1 MDIWFHLANVLYVAS
16 YLVTDIMW
24 LRALAVLGGLSSL
37 TWTLTTPTPSL
48 TFIGWTLVYNTI
60 NMIQIARLW
69 HERRPVRLSAEEQT
83 LYAAAFRTLTPR
95 EFQRLL
101 AVGRWQDAKAS
112 EVLIEQGTSPGRM
125 LVLASG
131 RAAVKVDGREVATLR
146 LGQFAGEMSFLTGAR
161 TTAAVEVVEP
171 ARFVWWP
178 TAELERFLGKHQE
191 LRAALRLVIGKDL
204 VGKLVS
210 DRAANPPSD
219 GEKA

>member
-1 MDIWFHLANVLYVAS
+1 MEIWFHLANVLYVVS

-60 NMIQIARLW
+60 NMVQIGRLW
-69 HERRPVRLSAEEQT
+69 HERRPLRLSAEEQA
-83 LYAAAFRTLTPR
+83 LYATAFRTLTPR

-101 AVGRWQDAKAS
+101 AAGTWQEAPAK
-112 EVLIEQGTSPGRM
+112 EVLIEEGARPGRM

-131 RAAVKVDGREVATLR
+131 RAAVKVHGREVAALHP
-146 LGQFAGEMSFLTGAR
+146 GQFAGEMSFLTGAA

-171 ARFVWWP
+171 ARFVSWA
-178 TAELERFLGKHQE
+178 TADLERFLVRHPP
-191 LRAALRLVIGKDL
+191 LRAALQLVLGRDLAAKL
-204 VGKLVS
+204 VG
-210 DRAANPPSD
+210 DAAR
-219 GEKA
+219 G

>member
-1 MDIWFHLANVLYVAS
+1 MEIWFHLANVLYVES

-60 NMIQIARLW
+60 NMVQIGRLW
-69 HERRPVRLSAEEQT
+69 HERRPLRLSTEEQA

-101 AVGRWQDAKAS
+101 AAGTWQEAPAK
-112 EVLIEQGTSPGRM
+112 EVLIEEGARPRRM

-131 RAAVKVDGREVATLR
+131 RAAVKVHGREVAALHP
-146 LGQFAGEMSFLTGAR
+146 GQFAGEMSFLTGAP

-171 ARFVWWP
+171 ARFVSWA
-178 TAELERFLGKHQE
+178 TADLERFLVKHPP
-191 LRAALRLVIGKDL
+191 LRAALQIVLGRDLAAKL
-204 VGKLVS
+204 VG
-210 DRAANPPSD
+210 DTAR
-219 GEKA
+219 G

>member
-1 MDIWFHLANVLYVAS
+1 MEIWFHLANVLYVLS
-16 YLVTDIMW
+16 YLVTDILW

-37 TWTLTTPTPSL
+37 TWTLTTPTPSA

-60 NMIQIARLW
+60 NVVQIARLW
-69 HERRPVRLSAEEQT
+69 RERRPVRLAAEEQT

-101 AVGRWQDAKAS
+101 AVGRWQQAPPK
-112 EVLIEQGTSPGRM
+112 EILIEQGTSPGRM

-131 RAAVKVDGREVATLR
+131 RAAVKVDGRDVATLR

-171 ARFVWWP
+171 ARFVSWP
-178 TAELERFLGKHQE
+178 TDELERFLGRHPE
-191 LRAALRLVIGKDL
+191 LRAALQLVIGRDLAAKL
-204 VGKLVS
+204 VG
-210 DRAANPPSD
+210 DRGANP
-219 GEKA
+219 GGAT

>member
-1 MDIWFHLANVLYVAS
+1 MEIWFHLANVLYVVS
-16 YLVTDIMW
+16 YLVTDILW

-60 NMIQIARLW
+60 NMLQIARLW
-69 HERRPVRLSAEEQT
+69 NERRPIRLAAEEQT

-101 AVGRWQDAKAS
+101 SVGRWQDAPPK

-131 RAAVKVDGREVATLR
+131 CAAVKVDGRAVATLR

-171 ARFVWWP
+171 ARFVSWP
-178 TAELERFLGKHQE
+178 TPELERFLGKHPE
-191 LRAALRLVIGKDL
+191 LRAALQLVIGKDL
-204 VGKLVS
+204 AAKLVL
-210 DRAANPPSD
+210 DR
-219 GEKA
+219 EKT